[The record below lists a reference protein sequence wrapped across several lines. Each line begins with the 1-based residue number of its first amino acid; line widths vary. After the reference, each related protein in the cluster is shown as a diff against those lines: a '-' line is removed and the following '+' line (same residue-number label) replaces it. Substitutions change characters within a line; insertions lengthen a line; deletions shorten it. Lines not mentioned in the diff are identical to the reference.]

1 MRRGGKKARVNL
13 LLGSCLL
20 LQSLQL
26 SSLGLG
32 NRVHVDKPATKSLVH
47 PQLLKLQG
55 LVGTHGLH
63 CRHWVATKN
72 AASRYCGTAQGC
84 CGHTCNAGDPRDAR
98 WHSPNTPGC
107 TEC

>member
-1 MRRGGKKARVNL
+1 M
-13 LLGSCLL
+13 L

-32 NRVHVDKPATKSLVH
+32 DRVHVDEPASKSLVH

-63 CRHWVATKN
+63 GGHGVATKN
-72 AASRYCGTAQGC
+72 ATPRDCGATQGC
-84 CGHTCNAGDPRDAR
+84 CGHTCNARDPGDTR
-98 WHSPNTPGC
+98 WHGPHTPGPTKC
-107 TEC
+107 